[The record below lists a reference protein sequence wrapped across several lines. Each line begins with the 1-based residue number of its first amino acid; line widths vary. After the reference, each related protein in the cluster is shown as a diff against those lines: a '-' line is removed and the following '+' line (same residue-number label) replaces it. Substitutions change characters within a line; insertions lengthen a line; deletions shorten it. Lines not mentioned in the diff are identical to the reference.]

1 MIAPNIAKAI
11 ARYYVR
17 LKLEEMIEL
26 ADRKGDK
33 AAYHKYKR
41 MLKKLEYRS
50 AQDIRHE
57 RDGFHRKKD

>member
-1 MIAPNIAKAI
+1 MAKLDVYKSIAK
-11 ARYYVR
+11 YYVR
-17 LKLEEMIEL
+17 LKLEQMIEL

>member
-50 AQDIRHE
+50 AQDIRH
-57 RDGFHRKKD
+57 

>member
-1 MIAPNIAKAI
+1 MISANVSKAI
-11 ARYYVR
+11 ARYYLR

-41 MLKKLEYRS
+41 MLKKLENR
-50 AQDIRHE
+50 
-57 RDGFHRKKD
+57 

>member
-17 LKLEEMIEL
+17 IKLEEMIEL
-26 ADRKGDK
+26 VDRKGDK

-41 MLKKLEYRS
+41 MLKKLEYRTGQNIS
-50 AQDIRHE
+50 HE
-57 RDGFHRKKD
+57 RDGIHR